1 MNPPVLILDDSTSSV
16 DAHTEHLVQEGLEE
30 VMRGRTTFVVTNRL
44 SAIRS
49 ADEILVFK
57 DGRIEQRGTHE
68 ELLAKGGEYL
78 NLYESQLKPIE
89 EATIQEIQQV
99 SEKDGSD

>member
-1 MNPPVLILDDSTSSV
+1 
-16 DAHTEHLVQEGLEE
+16 
-30 VMRGRTTFVVTNRL
+30 
-44 SAIRS
+44 
-49 ADEILVFK
+49 
-57 DGRIEQRGTHE
+57 
-68 ELLAKGGEYL
+68 L